1 MFRHGLKTNI
11 TINLAVLLLLA
22 MILIDFV
29 IIITAQRIM
38 LRSEID
44 KGYLFIAGIESS
56 LANYPESIK
65 SIQDHNLKG
74 NFEKLLK
81 EAGYSCGLLL
91 QTAKNKIFFD
101 GQGCSLQRELEMLTR
116 QSILSGDKITSYEGT
131 TWGVFWQQSRHLILA
146 APISRKGGIVVGA
159 SVVIP
164 LEKIYS
170 SLRQTQYI
178 IFIYIFINTIVLTL
192 VGLYR
197 LSRLTVKPLQRLV
210 KRADEYREDDEI
222 IFVSEKEDNEFNKL
236 SRALNS
242 MLAHIAADKEKLRMT
257 VKSLEQANLDLKQAQ
272 EDVIRAEKLASVG
285 RLSSGIAHE
294 IGNPI
299 GIIVGYL
306 ELLKQDDISDEDRRE
321 FILRTESE
329 INRINTIIRQLLDF
343 SRPDSGQPQTFSVHE
358 ILTET
363 MSVVQLQPS
372 MADIDLQL
380 DLLAEEDTVVADG
393 DHLRQV
399 FLNLLINAAD
409 AISSLGEP
417 VDGRI
422 SVTSSVTVDPSS
434 DSNNPVNMIKI
445 DVTDNG
451 PGIPTENLGNIFDP
465 FFTTKDPGK
474 GTGLGLSVCFMIVE
488 GMGGKIR
495 ATSKDG
501 SGTSM
506 EIYLPLYAEE

>member
-1 MFRHGLKTNI
+1 
-11 TINLAVLLLLA
+11 

-56 LANYPESIK
+56 IANYPEPTKRIH
-65 SIQDHNLKG
+65 DRNFKG

-81 EAGYSCGLLL
+81 EAGYACGLVLG
-91 QTAKNKIFFD
+91 TDDNKILFD
-101 GQGCSLQRELEMLTR
+101 GQGCSLQRELEILTR
-116 QSILSGDKITSYEGT
+116 QSILAGDKITRYQGT

-146 APISRKGGIVVGA
+146 APIFRKGRVVVGA
-159 SVVIP
+159 SVVLP
-164 LEKIYS
+164 LEKTYS

-178 IFIYIFINTIVLTL
+178 IFIYIFINTVVLTL

-222 IFVSEKEDNEFNKL
+222 IFLSDKGDNEFNKL

-242 MLAHIAADKEKLRMT
+242 MLTNIAADKETLRMT
-257 VKSLEQANLDLKQAQ
+257 VKSLEEANLDLKQAQ
-272 EDVIRAEKLASVG
+272 QDVIRAEKLASVG

-299 GIIVGYL
+299 GIVVGYL
-306 ELLKQDDISDEDRRE
+306 ELLKQDDITDEDRRE

-329 INRINTIIRQLLDF
+329 INRINSIIRQLLDF
-343 SRPDSGQPQTFSVHE
+343 SRPDSEQTQTFSVHD

-372 MADIDLQL
+372 MVDIDLQL

-409 AISSLGEP
+409 AISSLEKP
-417 VDGRI
+417 VEGRI
-422 SVTSSVTVDPSS
+422 SVTSSAAVDSLS
-434 DSNNPVNMIKI
+434 DINHPVNMIKI

-451 PGIPTENLGNIFDP
+451 PGIPKENLGNIFDP

-474 GTGLGLSVCFMIVE
+474 GTGLGLSVCFMIVD
-488 GMGGKIR
+488 GMGGKIG
-495 ATSKDG
+495 ATSADG
-501 SGTSM
+501 SGTTM
-506 EIYLPLYAEE
+506 EIYLPLSAENQKRGIASPTDNKM